1 MRTRRAPTPK
11 RQLTPDERA
20 AILHQIKI
28 EREIE
33 RRECELSLAAFVKA
47 AWHIIEPGTPLLWN
61 WHLDT
66 VCGYLEAVKEGLITR
81 LIINIPPG
89 SLKSILLVMYQ
100 AWEWIDRPEE
110 RFLAIANE
118 QGLSIRD
125 ALRIKQIITSD
136 WYQKFWP
143 LALQADQ
150 NEKTLFSN
158 EKRGFRQS
166 QGITASNTGKRGSRL
181 IIDDP
186 IDMKHVYSDVI
197 RKGVNETYDQ
207 TLSTRVNDPEK
218 SPIILIMQR
227 GHENDLAGHL
237 LSKSETQWVHLSIP
251 MEYEGA
257 PTFDAGKDIGRPEL
271 NDPRT
276 KKGELLFPKRFTL
289 KAVKALKE
297 DLGEYGAA
305 AQLQQRPVPTGG
317 GIIKSHWWRL
327 WPDDMPLPA
336 MEHIFLSYDTAFS
349 EKDMKD
355 SAFSAMTRWGVFWH
369 EQRQRYCLMCLGRWY
384 DRVGYDELRTNAKDW
399 DKKHE
404 PDAHLIEK
412 KATGISLVQDLRRA
426 LPGKVRSYTPGR
438 GEDKVSRAYSVSP
451 MFQAGLVYAPNK
463 QWATS
468 TDEKKPGLIK
478 IVSSFPNG
486 APPCADLTDTVTQAC
501 LYLRNGYWVS
511 HPDDDDPDDNPE
523 PLHDEDEEEDEPS
536 SAY

>member
-1 MRTRRAPTPK
+1 
-11 RQLTPDERA
+11 
-20 AILHQIKI
+20 
-28 EREIE
+28 
-33 RRECELSLAAFVKA
+33 
-47 AWHIIEPGTPLLWN
+47 
-61 WHLDT
+61 
-66 VCGYLEAVKEGLITR
+66 
-81 LIINIPPG
+81 
-89 SLKSILLVMYQ
+89 
-100 AWEWIDRPEE
+100 
-110 RFLAIANE
+110 
-118 QGLSIRD
+118 
-125 ALRIKQIITSD
+125 
-136 WYQKFWP
+136 
-143 LALQADQ
+143 
-150 NEKTLFSN
+150 
-158 EKRGFRQS
+158 
-166 QGITASNTGKRGSRL
+166 
-181 IIDDP
+181 
-186 IDMKHVYSDVI
+186 
-197 RKGVNETYDQ
+197 
-207 TLSTRVNDPEK
+207 
-218 SPIILIMQR
+218 
-227 GHENDLAGHL
+227 
-237 LSKSETQWVHLSIP
+237 
-251 MEYEGA
+251 
-257 PTFDAGKDIGRPEL
+257 
-271 NDPRT
+271 
-276 KKGELLFPKRFTL
+276 
-289 KAVKALKE
+289 LKE

-317 GIIKSHWWRL
+317 GIIKSHWWRI
-327 WPDDMPLPA
+327 WPDDMPLPP

-384 DRVGYDELRTNAKDW
+384 DRIGYDELRTKAKEL
-399 DKKHE
+399 DKKHD

-478 IVSSFPNG
+478 IVSAFPNG

-511 HPDDDDPDDNPE
+511 HPDDDDPDDNNE